1 MEAGHAVPY
10 KAQELRFGVVED
22 TTNAVFVFADESKVV
37 LKRKS
42 VPIKGFTPEGIHLQ
56 CEIDDDM
63 IVHIRIYSDYAERM
77 AVEDQINQLAFTYH
91 IE

>member
-1 MEAGHAVPY
+1 
-10 KAQELRFGVVED
+10 
-22 TTNAVFVFADESKVV
+22 
-37 LKRKS
+37 
-42 VPIKGFTPEGIHLQ
+42 
-56 CEIDDDM
+56 M

>member
-1 MEAGHAVPY
+1 MTELQVLLNGTALAPNY
-10 KAQELRFGVVED
+10 MLEQETEK
-22 TTNAVFVFADESKVV
+22 TY
-37 LKRKS
+37 
-42 VPIKGFTPEGIHLQ
+42 
-56 CEIDDDM
+56 DM